1 MALRAAR
8 YTYLN
13 NCMLQHVHKSNNLN
27 KPPLSYCTL
36 PCFSVCTQLTA
47 LHISTPH
54 TDSLHLE
61 QKQKQKNGVFE
72 VRQKPVHF
80 IFDRFRR
87 RKKRP
92 QKISSVS
99 VQFCFARGGNGRQRG
114 RPTKL
119 VRRSVCVQAIR
130 SLVWSRLVMPKQS
143 PTIAR

>member
-1 MALRAAR
+1 MYINRITSINLH
-8 YTYLN
+8 
-13 NCMLQHVHKSNNLN
+13 CHIVHYPVS
-27 KPPLSYCTL
+27 
-36 PCFSVCTQLTA
+36 SVCTQLTA

-61 QKQKQKNGVFE
+61 QKQKQKNGDFE